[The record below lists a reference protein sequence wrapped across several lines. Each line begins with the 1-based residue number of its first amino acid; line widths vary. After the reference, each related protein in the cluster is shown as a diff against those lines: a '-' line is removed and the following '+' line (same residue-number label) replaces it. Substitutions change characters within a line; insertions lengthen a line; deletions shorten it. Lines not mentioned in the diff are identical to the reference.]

1 MKPKVKVMLLGIAI
15 MLLGRIIVI
24 NTSNFLLFLLS
35 LVSLAGFGI
44 VLYGFFSKD
53 EEEDLPEKIYEILRK
68 QQRDAEEDVICTKC
82 GEKYKESYNACPW
95 CGHKK
100 AE

>member
-1 MKPKVKVMLLGIAI
+1 MSFHWDLYSALVEYICFFLPPIGFLIA
-15 MLLGRIIVI
+15 
-24 NTSNFLLFLLS
+24 
-35 LVSLAGFGI
+35 
-44 VLYGFFSKD
+44 LYGFFSKD
-53 EEEDLPEKIYEILRK
+53 KDKEEDLPEKIYEILRK
-68 QQRDAEEDVICTKC
+68 QQRDAEEDVVCPKC

>member
-1 MKPKVKVMLLGIAI
+1 MAKVKIMLLGIAI
-15 MLLGRIIVI
+15 MLLGGIIVV
-24 NTSNFLLFLLS
+24 NASDFLLFLLS
-35 LVSLAGFGI
+35 LVPLAGFGI

-53 EEEDLPEKIYEILRK
+53 EEEDLPEKTYEILRK
-68 QQRDAEEDVICTKC
+68 QQRDAEEDVVCPKC
-82 GEKYKESYNACPW
+82 GEKYKESYKACPW

>member
-1 MKPKVKVMLLGIAI
+1 MAKVKIMLLGIAI
-15 MLLGRIIVI
+15 MLLGGIIVV
-24 NTSNFLLFLLS
+24 NASDFLLFLLS
-35 LVSLAGFGI
+35 LVPLAGFGI

-53 EEEDLPEKIYEILRK
+53 EEEDLPEKTYEILRK
-68 QQRDAEEDVICTKC
+68 QQRDAEEDVVCPEC